1 MTALFS
7 KAAITLTLVLAL
19 AVAISGCGGGGSGSS
34 GPVTIPPGNDNGE
47 MPGDDSGDAGV
58 DWPDWPVINPSY
70 ARSLVG
76 GSALQVTSEE
86 VTEVVNR
93 IYDRIHNGNIDSSWL
108 SRSMAFAFN
117 ARDGKDA
124 GGSDLPEI
132 SVENRPVMSHN
143 GINLAQQRS
152 VHLDFTPTG
161 VRVAESTHYWG
172 WLDRVRFGVVFA
184 NFEGLY
190 FGRIGAYANVESLV
204 GQGAYPYNL
213 TGNWRGAMIGRDSRD
228 IASTPS
234 GGALVQGDADVTVAL
249 GDAYPGAQDIDIRF
263 SGIYEVNT
271 GVSRPDIEWP
281 RLTIGEYFPSI
292 EIETEGR
299 SMDAGFANVENVG
312 GVLYA
317 EEIAGVF
324 EAEDIRGAFG
334 VRRQ

>member
-7 KAAITLTLVLAL
+7 KAAITLTLALAL

-76 GSALQVTSEE
+76 GSALQMTSEE

-93 IYDRIHNGNIDSSWL
+93 FQDRIQNGNIGSSFP
-108 SRSMAFAFN
+108 SRNMAFAFD
-117 ARDGKDA
+117 AIDGKA
-124 GGSDLPEI
+124 FGGSDVPEI

-152 VHLDFTPTG
+152 VLLDSALGGIVP
-161 VRVAESTHYWG
+161 ESTHYWG

-184 NFEGLY
+184 NFEGQY
-190 FGRIGAYANVESLV
+190 FGRIGAYAVVEDLNDY
-204 GQGAYPYNL
+204 GAYPYNL

-228 IASTPS
+228 I
-234 GGALVQGDADVTVAL
+234 V
-249 GDAYPGAQDIDIRF
+249 
-263 SGIYEVNT
+263 
-271 GVSRPDIEWP
+271 
-281 RLTIGEYFPSI
+281 
-292 EIETEGR
+292 
-299 SMDAGFANVENVG
+299 
-312 GVLYA
+312 
-317 EEIAGVF
+317 
-324 EAEDIRGAFG
+324 
-334 VRRQ
+334 

>member
-1 MTALFS
+1 
-7 KAAITLTLVLAL
+7 
-19 AVAISGCGGGGSGSS
+19 
-34 GPVTIPPGNDNGE
+34 
-47 MPGDDSGDAGV
+47 
-58 DWPDWPVINPSY
+58 
-70 ARSLVG
+70 
-76 GSALQVTSEE
+76 
-86 VTEVVNR
+86 
-93 IYDRIHNGNIDSSWL
+93 
-108 SRSMAFAFN
+108 MAFAFD
-117 ARDGKDA
+117 AIDGKA
-124 GGSDLPEI
+124 FGGSDVPEI

-152 VHLDFTPTG
+152 VLLDSALGGIVP
-161 VRVAESTHYWG
+161 ESTHYWG

-184 NFEGLY
+184 NFEGQY
-190 FGRIGAYANVESLV
+190 FGRIGAYAVVEDLNDY
-204 GQGAYPYNL
+204 GAYPYNL

-228 IASTPS
+228 IVSTPS

-281 RLTIGEYFPSI
+281 RQTVGKYWPSI

-334 VRRQ
+334 ARRQ